1 MVCKLHSGKTSS
13 NLWRQFLGCL
23 HFYRRLDT
31 STILSCT
38 LRARSLS
45 QLPSELVSAVHRRWR
60 FPATTPFFFFDS
72 SSLSSSPLFT
82 LPPYL
87 QLPVTPRK
95 EKVKEKNDT
104 DEEAIDAENHRDSRR
119 GSNLIHHAQPKS
131 PSHSRLLS
139 AFSKTVTSL
148 FDFPRHLPL
157 ADRIVFVVSWACHA
171 PQFLVHHPR
180 CHRPDPIFRPS
191 SFYRKIF
198 YVDYRVFSFAIG
210 RFKKGGFP
218 VWSIITE
225 KL

>member
-1 MVCKLHSGKTSS
+1 MVCKLHSGKNEFKSLKAIFGMSTFLQTIRYIYNLILHPTCQIPFPSS
-13 NLWRQFLGCL
+13 LQNSSPQCTVAGDF
-23 HFYRRLDT
+23 RRRHL
-31 STILSCT
+31 
-38 LRARSLS
+38 
-45 QLPSELVSAVHRRWR
+45 
-60 FPATTPFFFFDS
+60 FFSDS

-157 ADRIVFVVSWACHA
+157 ADRIVFVVS
-171 PQFLVHHPR
+171 
-180 CHRPDPIFRPS
+180 
-191 SFYRKIF
+191 
-198 YVDYRVFSFAIG
+198 
-210 RFKKGGFP
+210 
-218 VWSIITE
+218 
-225 KL
+225 